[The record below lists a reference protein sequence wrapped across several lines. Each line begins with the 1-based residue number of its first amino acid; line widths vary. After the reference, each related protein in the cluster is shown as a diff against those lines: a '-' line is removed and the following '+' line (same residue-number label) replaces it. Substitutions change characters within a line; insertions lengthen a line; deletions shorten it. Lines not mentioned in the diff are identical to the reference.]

1 LASDL
6 SKIQDK
12 EGIPGGPYPYDVPD
26 YAGSK
31 QWYQRRVA
39 ITATSLYKKVG
50 LSSGSTQSGR
60 TTLYKKVVAASA
72 SREFDIKL
80 IDTVDLESCN

>member
-1 LASDL
+1 MASVL

-50 LSSGSTQSGR
+50 VLPYTLGLHYTITTQPDC
-60 TTLYKKVVAASA
+60 TLPM
-72 SREFDIKL
+72 
-80 IDTVDLESCN
+80 